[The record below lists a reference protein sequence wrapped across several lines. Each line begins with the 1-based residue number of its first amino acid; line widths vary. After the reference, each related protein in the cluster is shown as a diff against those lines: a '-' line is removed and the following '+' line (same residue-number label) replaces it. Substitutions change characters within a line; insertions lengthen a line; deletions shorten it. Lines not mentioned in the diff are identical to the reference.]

1 MKTNVKNKYLVVLT
15 AILIACMAFMLCFS
29 GGSINNTLADEAYID
44 TPTHNITVLQSK
56 DAGFYMVNGASVHVE
71 KSAIRFETVV
81 SKGYLTSISGE
92 GLEVEFIATAQAVGG
107 QKKTLKFPYQPK
119 FSQSAA
125 DTDTITLSTVLDFTN
140 YELTANEEQLK
151 AIYQTEFITD
161 SYVKITDLS
170 NDTVRYEKAYKA
182 DDCARSMQV
191 VANED
196 ILNDGDVDRLS
207 KYLTSE
213 NRSEKQTGFVS
224 IEDGSAKV
232 SIPNKTFEENETV
245 DVFVNAKKY
254 NGTVDE
260 DGKIVLANVALKE
273 EVKGGD
279 SVNVSIFENNSVWST
294 KVVAADMALTH
305 DTISVLHDISKEG
318 EEYDGLRNK
327 YYVLADNVDM
337 SDITWS
343 THSLNY
349 NSTKFTGTLDGQ
361 GYTISNFKPSY
372 SGSFLSELFSYVDG
386 ATIKDLQ
393 MIDITLTRLS
403 STLATRAKDL
413 KVENVSIVVKEL
425 AAQDDTQS
433 HQSGIAAINLGN
445 MSLKNVYVQFPDAA
459 LSEYASI
466 NQPTCYISA
475 HTSNTVSMNNVC
487 FVYGKTLNGGQIPL
501 QSDVSKLSGTYSVCV
516 DLTDIYQ
523 AVYGANKIISD
534 TNDIAKNL
542 VDSAVNNKQ
551 LVVITRDNIQSVLPT
566 LTNELVVLGE
576 SINFAAHSGLSKI
589 TWSAY
594 GSKDYQTKI
603 FSGIFNGCGYTIS
616 NFETAASTY
625 NGSLFAK
632 VTGTIKNLIMKDAVA
647 QGTNAIITGR
657 SGQKSSMT
665 AKTVATAIYENIFIT
680 VSSKSNTNAAHQQSA
695 IASVNESST
704 FNNVVISM
712 PNNIICGTKA
722 AFVAAGPYC
731 FELGVDGLYMIGGA
745 LESGKLFIASDDG
758 VECGVTKTDLA
769 TAAQANADYYYYD
782 DAAGFAGAF
791 KTNGANSF
799 LQYAYRVVYGN

>member
-224 IEDGSAKV
+224 IENGSAKV

-254 NGTVDE
+254 NGTVDK

-305 DTISVLHDISKEG
+305 DTISVLHDISKVG
-318 EEYDGLRNK
+318 EEYDSLRNK
-327 YYVLADNVDM
+327 DYVLADNVDM

-343 THSLNY
+343 AHTY
-349 NSTKFTGTLDGQ
+349 STTAKFTGVLDGQ

-372 SGSFLSELFSYVDG
+372 SGAFLSALFSYADG

-393 MIDITLTRLS
+393 MINVSLARYS

-413 KVENVSIVVKEL
+413 KVENVSIVVNEFNNSGNVKGK
-425 AAQDDTQS
+425 S
-433 HQSGIAAINLGN
+433 SGIAALNLGN

-459 LSEYASI
+459 LSEYATI
-466 NQPTCYISA
+466 NEPTCYISA
-475 HTSNTVSMNNVC
+475 HTSDTVSMNNVC
-487 FVYGKTLNGGQIPL
+487 FVYGKTSNGGQIPL
-501 QSDVSKLSGTYSVCV
+501 QSDVSKLSGTYAVCV

-523 AVYGANKIISD
+523 VVYGAYKIISD
-534 TNDIAKNL
+534 INDIAKNL

-551 LVVITRDNIQSVLPT
+551 LVVITEDNIQSVLPT
-566 LTNELVVLGE
+566 LTNELAVLGGP
-576 SINFAAHSGLSKI
+576 INMKDI
-589 TWSAY
+589 TWATY
-594 GSKDYQTKI
+594 GVNDYKDTTKH
-603 FSGIFNGCGYTIS
+603 FSGILNGCGYTIS
-616 NFETAASTY
+616 NFTT
-625 NGSLFAK
+625 NGTNHNGGLFCITENA
-632 VTGTIKNLIMKDAVA
+632 VIKNLIMTDV
-647 QGTNAIITGR
+647 
-657 SGQKSSMT
+657 
-665 AKTVATAIYENIFIT
+665 T
-680 VSSKSNTNAAHQQSA
+680 VSGSTGIFTARAGSTGGKGLTLENVFIKVKKMTGGCTIAAASYVLNLYNVFIDVSA
-695 IASVNESST
+695 ATGGKLLTST
-704 FNNVVISM
+704 YLKALTMENV
-712 PNNIICGTKA
+712 
-722 AFVAAGPYC
+722 
-731 FELGVDGLYMIGGA
+731 YMIGSLGVYTDNA
-745 LESGKLFIASDDG
+745 SLVHDVSAIKTFSDYDTFDKDTTVKL
-758 VECGVTKTDLA
+758 
-769 TAAQANADYYYYD
+769 
-782 DAAGFAGAF
+782 
-791 KTNGANSF
+791 NSF
-799 LQYAYRVVYGN
+799 LNNAVSKVYA